1 MVFRGLRMHS
11 SVKYILALTT
21 TFALSQSQAELVQ
34 SSFNTDHDNSRLAT
48 RVLNK
53 DAQKFNSHFSNLNSL
68 SITERSGD
76 KIRRQT
82 IAAKIEIPEDE
93 PSVIEKLN
101 TVASNTVRKF
111 SQTGAA
117 SWYGRQF
124 HGRKTASGE
133 TFDMNAMTAA
143 HRSLPLNCYI
153 RVTNKTNGKSVVV
166 KVNDRGPFHGNRVL
180 DLSYG
185 AAKQLGITN
194 AGTAKVNIER
204 VDGPNS

>member
-1 MVFRGLRMHS
+1 MHS
-11 SVKYILALTT
+11 SILKSFMAIATIVTLT
-21 TFALSQSQAELVQ
+21 QSQADMVPS
-34 SSFNTDHDNSRLAT
+34 SSFTNENDNSRLAK

-53 DAQKFNSHFSNLNSL
+53 EAQSFNSNFTNLNSL

-76 KIRRQT
+76 KVRRET
-82 IAAKIEIPEDE
+82 IAAKIELPAEE

-111 SQTGAA
+111 SQTGTA

-153 RVTNKTNGKSVVV
+153 RVTNRNNGKSVVV
-166 KVNDRGPFHGNRVL
+166 KVNDRGPFHGNRVV

-185 AAKQLGITN
+185 AAKQLGITS
-194 AGTAKVNIER
+194 AGTAKVSIER
-204 VDGPNS
+204 VAGPNS

>member
-1 MVFRGLRMHS
+1 MQFS
-11 SVKYILALTT
+11 KYFLALSLGLSAV
-21 TFALSQSQAELVQ
+21 TFAQAEMVQ
-34 SSFNTDHDNSRLAT
+34 SSSFLSDEANTPNLAA
-48 RVLNK
+48 RVLSK
-53 DAQKFNSHFSNLNSL
+53 DSTNFNSHFNKLNSL
-68 SITERSGD
+68 SISERSGD
-76 KIRRQT
+76 EVRRQT
-82 IAAKIEIPEDE
+82 IAAKIEVPKEE

-111 SQTGAA
+111 SQNGVA

-133 TFDMNAMTAA
+133 RFDMNALTAA

-153 RVTNKTNGKSVVV
+153 RVTTNNNGKSVIV

-185 AAKQLGITN
+185 AAKRIGLTD
-194 AGTAKVNIER
+194 AGTTNVNIER

>member
-1 MVFRGLRMHS
+1 MQFSL
-11 SVKYILALTT
+11 KYIIALT
-21 TFALSQSQAELVQ
+21 AGLSLSPLHAEMVQ
-34 SSFNTDHDNSRLAT
+34 SSSLTNDAEGSNLAARVLSKDSQNFNSR
-48 RVLNK
+48 
-53 DAQKFNSHFSNLNSL
+53 FSNVNSL

-76 KIRRQT
+76 QVRRQT
-82 IAAKIEIPEDE
+82 IAAKIDIPEEE

-101 TVASNTVRKF
+101 AVASNTVRKF
-111 SQTGAA
+111 SQNGVA

-153 RVTNKTNGKSVVV
+153 RVTNKDNGKSVVV

-185 AAKQLGITN
+185 AAKQLGMSSS
-194 AGTAKVNIER
+194 GTGNVSIER

>member
-1 MVFRGLRMHS
+1 MHS
-11 SVKYILALTT
+11 SIKYVLALSSL
-21 TFALSQSQAELVQ
+21 FALSQSQADMVQ
-34 SSFNTDHDNSRLAT
+34 SSSLKQDADNTRLAA

-53 DAQKFNSHFSNLNSL
+53 EAQDFNQHFSNLNSL

-76 KIRRQT
+76 QVRRQT
-82 IAAKIEIPEDE
+82 IAAKIEIPAEE

-111 SQTGAA
+111 SQTGMA

-166 KVNDRGPFHGNRVL
+166 KVNDRGPFHGNRVV

-185 AAKQLGITN
+185 AGKRLGITN
-194 AGTAKVNIER
+194 AGTAKVSIER
-204 VDGPNS
+204 VAGPNS

>member
-1 MVFRGLRMHS
+1 MHS
-11 SVKYILALTT
+11 SIKYVLALSSL
-21 TFALSQSQAELVQ
+21 FALSQSQADMVQ
-34 SSFNTDHDNSRLAT
+34 SSSLKQDADTTRLAA

-53 DAQKFNSHFSNLNSL
+53 EAQDFNQHFSNLNSL

-76 KIRRQT
+76 QVRRQT
-82 IAAKIEIPEDE
+82 IAAKIEIPAEE

-111 SQTGAA
+111 SQTGMA

-166 KVNDRGPFHGNRVL
+166 KVNDRGPFHGNRVV

-194 AGTAKVNIER
+194 AGTAKVSIER
-204 VDGPNS
+204 VAGPNS

>member
-1 MVFRGLRMHS
+1 MHS
-11 SVKYILALTT
+11 SIKYLLALATT
-21 TFALSQSQAELVQ
+21 VTLTQSQAELVQ
-34 SSFNTDHDNSRLAT
+34 SSSLNHDHDRSRLAT
-48 RVLNK
+48 RVLNHE
-53 DAQKFNSHFSNLNSL
+53 AQSFNSNFTNLNSL

-76 KIRRQT
+76 KVRRET

-111 SQTGAA
+111 SQTGTA

-153 RVTNKTNGKSVVV
+153 RVTNKNNGKSVVV
-166 KVNDRGPFHGNRVL
+166 KVNDRGPFHGNRVV

-194 AGTAKVNIER
+194 AGVAKVSIER
-204 VDGPNS
+204 VAGPNS

>member
-1 MVFRGLRMHS
+1 MHS

-21 TFALSQSQAELVQ
+21 AFALSQSQAELVQ

-133 TFDMNAMTAA
+133 TFDMNGLTAA